1 MAADE
6 HPKVKL
12 ARAIWD
18 ATAEGDPQR
27 LRELMAD
34 DVVWRDYGRSPMSG
48 EYIGP
53 EQVIDHL
60 GRIGEAADELR
71 STLHTIFYNDEGAVL
86 LYGVDAR
93 RGSRSL
99 QLEQLL
105 MLRFENDRLIAA
117 YAIPTD
123 QYENDRFWS

>member
-1 MAADE
+1 MAEDE

-12 ARAIWD
+12 ARAIW
-18 ATAEGDPQR
+18 AAAAEGDPRR

-34 DVVWRDYGRSPMSG
+34 DVVWRDYGRSPISG
-48 EYIGP
+48 EYVGP
-53 EQVIDHL
+53 GQVIDHL

-93 RGSRSL
+93 RGAKKL

-117 YAIPTD
+117 YSVPTD
-123 QYENDRFWS
+123 QYENDRFWN